1 MIRRTILLAA
11 LALTLAAPVAHAAQ
25 PGLSPE
31 NKAMVDASAAYLQGL
46 ATVEAKFTQ
55 TAPDGQTSTGVLTLQ
70 RPGKARF
77 AYDPPTLMTI
87 TSDGKTVYLYD
98 GRLKTV
104 DKAPLSRTPLNILLA
119 QQVRLDRGVKI
130 ARVDKNSEGFALTA
144 LDAHNDTDGR
154 IVLYFAAKASGEV
167 SALKGWNLTDA
178 QGRTTKVRLGDLV
191 AKSGLDPALFTAPK
205 R

>member
-1 MIRRTILLAA
+1 MMLRRLFLSAACGLA
-11 LALTLAAPVAHAAQ
+11 LASAAHAAQ
-25 PGLSPE
+25 PTLSADD
-31 NKAMVDASAAYLQGL
+31 KARVEASAAYLQAL

-55 TAPDGQTSTGVLTLQ
+55 TAPDGQTSTGTLTLQ

-130 ARVDKNSEGFALTA
+130 ARVDKNTEGFALTA
-144 LDAHNDTDGR
+144 LDSHNESDGR
-154 IVLYFAAKASGEV
+154 IVLYFATKPSGDV
-167 SALKGWNLTDA
+167 LALKGWNLTDA
-178 QGRTTKVRLGDLV
+178 QGRTTKVRLGDL
-191 AKSGLDPALFTAPK
+191 ASKSGLDPALFTAPK

>member
-1 MIRRTILLAA
+1 MLRRLFLTAACGLA
-11 LALTLAAPVAHAAQ
+11 LAGGAHAA
-25 PGLSPE
+25 PATLSPDD
-31 NKAMVDASAAYLQGL
+31 KARVEASTAYLQGL

-119 QQVRLDRGVKI
+119 QQVRLDKGVKI
-130 ARVDKNSEGFALTA
+130 ARVDKNTEGFALTA
-144 LDAHNDTDGR
+144 LDSHNESDGR
-154 IVLYFAAKASGEV
+154 IVLYFATKASGDV

-178 QGRTTKVRLGDLV
+178 QGRTTKVRLGELT
-191 AKSGLDPALFTAPK
+191 AKSGLDPALFMAPK